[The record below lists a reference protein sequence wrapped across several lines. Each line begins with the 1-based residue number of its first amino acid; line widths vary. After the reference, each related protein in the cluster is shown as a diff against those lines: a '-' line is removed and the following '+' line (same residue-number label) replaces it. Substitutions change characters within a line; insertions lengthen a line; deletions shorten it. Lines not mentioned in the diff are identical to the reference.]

1 MCVVIRTHLDTRFFP
16 VEGFDRFVVHRHVM
30 CVVRRTQ
37 LDTRFFPVGVDE
49 GGGVRRYTEYRVDG
63 YCLRTGV
70 DYSGGVR
77 RHTA

>member
-1 MCVVIRTHLDTRFFP
+1 
-16 VEGFDRFVVHRHVM
+16 M

-70 DYSGGVR
+70 DDSGGVR

>member
-1 MCVVIRTHLDTRFFP
+1 MCVVI
-16 VEGFDRFVVHRHVM
+16 
-30 CVVRRTQ
+30 RTQ

-49 GGGVRRYTEYRVDG
+49 GGGVRRHTKQRVDG